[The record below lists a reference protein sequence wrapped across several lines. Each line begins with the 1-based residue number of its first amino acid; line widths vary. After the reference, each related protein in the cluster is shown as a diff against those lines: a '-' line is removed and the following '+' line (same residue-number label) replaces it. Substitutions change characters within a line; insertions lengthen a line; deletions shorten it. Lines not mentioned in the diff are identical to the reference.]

1 MRGLRFGA
9 VMTACVLL
17 CFGVAGC
24 STIQSETDEDA
35 AKCADYAVPDALRK
49 ELGSRGLISPTARAD
64 AAQTWFRETMPTDL
78 SIGGHWVVR
87 WRRGTRFRVDLYRHM
102 RSGSLLP
109 PDAGK
114 SASSVACR
122 VYDVAHGVTVQ
133 QVDCPQESLAELP

>member
-9 VMTACVLL
+9 VMTSCVLL

-64 AAQTWFRETMPTDL
+64 AAQTWFSETMPTDI

-102 RSGSLLP
+102 ESGSLLP
-109 PDAGK
+109 PDGGK

-133 QVDCPQESLAELP
+133 QVDCPKESLDQLP